1 MITKEMYLL
10 KYKREEKNFNSMQNY
25 VIIGK
30 AWTHYNISRQ
40 LDEFYNLFINQVR
53 CEDTFITSSIYKDKA
68 IIEFKGGRIDLEID
82 KATYESEE

>member
-10 KYKREEKNFNSMQNY
+10 KYKREEKNFNSMQDY

-30 AWTHYNISRQ
+30 AWTQYNISRQ

-53 CEDTFITSSIYKDKA
+53 REDTFITSSIYKSRA

-82 KATYESEE
+82 KATYESKE